1 MINLTCLHP
10 DMDNSMRPR
19 WLQVLRSLGLEF
31 WLPLPL
37 LGLIFWTGGR
47 LVTNQMLNGSSD
59 TAVQIQANIQR
70 EAEPA
75 QRVLLIKVEI
85 NKNQGFSRVTVKTTA
100 TGIKE
105 SEFTFPFIEY
115 SQIETAIAQELG
127 LPPEQ
132 VRKILR
138 YRIEN

>member
-1 MINLTCLHP
+1 MI
-10 DMDNSMRPR
+10 RPR
-19 WLQVLRSLGLEF
+19 WLQVLHSLGLEF

-47 LVTNQMLNGSSD
+47 LVTNQMLNRSSE
-59 TAVQIQANIQR
+59 TAQQIQANIQR

-85 NKNQGFSRVTVKTTA
+85 NKNQGFSRVTVKTTT

-105 SEFTFPFIEY
+105 SEFTFPFTEY

-127 LPPEQ
+127 LSPEQ
-132 VRKILR
+132 VRKLLR